1 MEALSRNWGWLL
13 ALGILMIILGVI
25 AMAAP
30 VVATIA
36 VQIMLGWLL
45 VISGIAEGIH
55 AFMAKGWRGF
65 LLELLSAVL
74 YLGVGILLLVAP
86 LQGALA
92 LTMVLAAFLL
102 VEGIFKIITAF
113 RVRDHRGWGWL
124 LASGIVGGPGRADLG
139 AVARFRAVGD
149 RSAGCHP
156 AAVHRLVAGHA
167 RARGAEPSS
176 GHGRGLRG
184 ASPGLGVRPAPTA
197 SKRPSAAA
205 RSTLIPTRASE
216 KAQGL

>member
-13 ALGILMIILGVI
+13 ALGILMIILGVV

-36 VQIMLGWLL
+36 IQVMLGWLL

-55 AFMAKGWRGF
+55 AFMVKEWRGF

-74 YLGVGILLLVAP
+74 YLGVGLLLLVDP
-86 LQGALA
+86 LKGALA
-92 LTMVLAAFLL
+92 LTLILAVFLL

-124 LASGIVGGPGRADLG
+124 LASGIVSVVLG
-139 AVARFRAVGD
+139 VMIWAQWPASGLWVIGLLVGIQLLFTGWSLVMLALVARGHRQAM
-149 RSAGCHP
+149 
-156 AAVHRLVAGHA
+156 AA
-167 RARGAEPSS
+167 P
-176 GHGRGLRG
+176 
-184 ASPGLGVRPAPTA
+184 
-197 SKRPSAAA
+197 
-205 RSTLIPTRASE
+205 
-216 KAQGL
+216 

>member
-13 ALGILMIILGVI
+13 ALGILMIILGVV

-36 VQIMLGWLL
+36 IQVMLGWLL

-55 AFMAKGWRGF
+55 AFMVKEWRGF

-74 YLGVGILLLVAP
+74 YLGVGLMLLVDP
-86 LQGALA
+86 LKGALA
-92 LTMVLAAFLL
+92 LTLILAVFLL

-124 LASGIVGGPGRADLG
+124 LASGIVSVVLG
-139 AVARFRAVGD
+139 VMIWAQWPASGLWVIGLLVGIQLLFTGWSLVMLALVARGHRQAM
-149 RSAGCHP
+149 
-156 AAVHRLVAGHA
+156 AA
-167 RARGAEPSS
+167 P
-176 GHGRGLRG
+176 
-184 ASPGLGVRPAPTA
+184 
-197 SKRPSAAA
+197 
-205 RSTLIPTRASE
+205 
-216 KAQGL
+216 